1 MKETRATRLQ
11 QVNKQTMELRKAKI
25 SQTKDT
31 TMTEDIS
38 YPKGTSQ
45 Q

>member
-1 MKETRATRLQ
+1 MKGTQATHPQ
-11 QVNKQTMELRKAKI
+11 QPNKQTMELHEVKT
-25 SQTKDT
+25 SQAKDT

-38 YPKGTSQ
+38 HPKGTSQ